1 MTELELLSA
10 WLQTFPLWDTDTQI
24 DLTDAVPGS
33 TGLFPKGLQELSRRE
48 DVLGNLA
55 VRCRCSFLLRR
66 CACPGE
72 DSARWLLDLQNWVM
86 EQERLGLTPKFG
98 DDPKTERLRA
108 QEGKLKN
115 SFQTGSGLYTVQLT
129 AEFTKL
135 YRGE

>member
-1 MTELELLSA
+1 MLERVCS
-10 WLQTFPLWDTDTQI
+10 WLQTFPLWEGTLQVDYA
-24 DLTDAVPGS
+24 DAIPGS
-33 TGLFPKGLQELSRRE
+33 TGLYPRGITELSRRE
-48 DVLGNLA
+48 DVLGNVT
-55 VRCRCSFLLRR
+55 VRCSWGFALQRAAL
-66 CACPGE
+66 PGE
-72 DSARWLLDLQNWVM
+72 ENARWLLDLQNWVM

-108 QEGKLKN
+108 QEGKLNN